1 MPKSVLESE
10 IEKATNECNIS
21 EDWQSYMDI
30 CDQIKAQPN
39 GPKEALKY
47 IMKRCSNPVPHVAMQ
62 ALTLLATCVNNC
74 GKSFHLEICSR
85 EWTNDAKNL
94 ITKSHEKVSFKLRE
108 LIKKWAEDF
117 KNDPQLNLMC
127 QFQKKLKADGLLSDS
142 IEKPS
147 KLPSISSSNELNFKE
162 DLDLAIA
169 LSLQESNGSKQTSK
183 STTIYPTMSQ
193 ALIPNQETKE
203 VCRVL
208 ALYDFEAAE
217 DNEMTFKAGEI
228 FSVLDNSDQ
237 NWWKGCN
244 NRGVGLFP
252 ANFVTTD
259 LSALQKEQTEKKK
272 VRFVEDSAVQ
282 VVKPDPKEVMKGRPQ
297 TNISQELLDLTLS
310 MLKNASPNEID
321 EEEETIS
328 NMEMRCKEMGYA
340 IEKKIIECQREKDDL
355 NDLNSKFLQAIS
367 IYQQLMKEPMVTAQ
381 PSYQMQQSYSEAP
394 YQQFVAPQI
403 ASVSNKVFPGQLKSD
418 NFPQSEVER
427 QQQALYTQQQRQ
439 QQQLIQQQYQERT
452 LSNISQQ
459 YQALPRV
466 YDTSQTSYVQTP
478 TVYYDSINYQQPSNG
493 YATYDGSYPVTSY
506 NQTPVYH

>member
-1 MPKSVLESE
+1 MFRIQHVDTKKRKNVDLPRFERECLNKPEILERLKDAESKKAANQAKKQLLE
-10 IEKATNECNIS
+10 RLVIFVGKDIKARKLFEANTPRLNYLKKATNECNIS

-94 ITKSHEKVSFKLRE
+94 ITKSHEKVSLKLRE

-147 KLPSISSSNELNFKE
+147 KLPSTSSSNELNFKE

-183 STTIYPTMSQ
+183 STTIYPTISQ
-193 ALIPNQETKE
+193 ALIPNQEMKE

-297 TNISQELLDLTLS
+297 TNISQ
-310 MLKNASPNEID
+310 
-321 EEEETIS
+321 
-328 NMEMRCKEMGYA
+328 
-340 IEKKIIECQREKDDL
+340 
-355 NDLNSKFLQAIS
+355 
-367 IYQQLMKEPMVTAQ
+367 
-381 PSYQMQQSYSEAP
+381 
-394 YQQFVAPQI
+394 
-403 ASVSNKVFPGQLKSD
+403 
-418 NFPQSEVER
+418 
-427 QQQALYTQQQRQ
+427 
-439 QQQLIQQQYQERT
+439 
-452 LSNISQQ
+452 
-459 YQALPRV
+459 
-466 YDTSQTSYVQTP
+466 
-478 TVYYDSINYQQPSNG
+478 
-493 YATYDGSYPVTSY
+493 
-506 NQTPVYH
+506 